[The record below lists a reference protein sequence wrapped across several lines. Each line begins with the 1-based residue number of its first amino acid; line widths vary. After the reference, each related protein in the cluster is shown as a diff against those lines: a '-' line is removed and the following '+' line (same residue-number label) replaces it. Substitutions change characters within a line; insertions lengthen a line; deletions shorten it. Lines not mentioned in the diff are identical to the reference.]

1 MVNYRC
7 IAPPV
12 HNDPQL
18 TTLLERCAVE
28 CLGRD
33 KVLPVEQPSLGAED
47 FAELLLDVPGMMV
60 RLGVAGPEGCAPLH
74 NGAFALEEDAL
85 GVGIAVLT
93 ATLLEWI
100 KENTTA

>member
-1 MVNYRC
+1 MQGICASGGSAVVNYRC

-33 KVLPVEQPSLGAED
+33 KYFPSSN
-47 FAELLLDVPGMMV
+47 PPW
-60 RLGVAGPEGCAPLH
+60 GPK
-74 NGAFALEEDAL
+74 
-85 GVGIAVLT
+85 
-93 ATLLEWI
+93 TLLSCFGMCRE
-100 KENTTA
+100 